1 MKNTAAKK
9 YIRQVKRLYRGK
21 RRFKRQFIQEL
32 KDALLCYLEEHPEAT
47 YTDLTK
53 EFGHPSE
60 IRDQLSFHTADEL
73 HLRNMTLYW
82 TVVGLCSVAVITVV
96 FFTVRHVVFMHDYS
110 KGYYIEQWEDD
121 ENGCTRLCIHKF
133 SAQEGTYCKKSSQGS
148 DGGICT
154 DRHGSWS
161 TASI

>member
-121 ENGCTRLCIHKF
+121 ENGGTSLCIHKL
-133 SAQEGTYCKKSSQGS
+133 SAQEGTYCKKSSQSS
-148 DGGICT
+148 DGGVCT
-154 DRHGSWS
+154 DRYGSWS

>member
-53 EFGHPSE
+53 EFVTRPRSE
-60 IRDQLSFHTADEL
+60 ISFL
-73 HLRNMTLYW
+73 
-82 TVVGLCSVAVITVV
+82 
-96 FFTVRHVVFMHDYS
+96 F
-110 KGYYIEQWEDD
+110 
-121 ENGCTRLCIHKF
+121 TRLMNY
-133 SAQEGTYCKKSSQGS
+133 T
-148 DGGICT
+148 
-154 DRHGSWS
+154 
-161 TASI
+161 

>member
-60 IRDQLSFHTADEL
+60 ISFL
-73 HLRNMTLYW
+73 
-82 TVVGLCSVAVITVV
+82 
-96 FFTVRHVVFMHDYS
+96 F
-110 KGYYIEQWEDD
+110 
-121 ENGCTRLCIHKF
+121 TRLMNY
-133 SAQEGTYCKKSSQGS
+133 T
-148 DGGICT
+148 
-154 DRHGSWS
+154 
-161 TASI
+161 

>member
-53 EFGHPSE
+53 KFGHPSE

-73 HLRNMTLYW
+73 RLRNMTLYW

-121 ENGCTRLCIHKF
+121 ENGSNNINPITK
-133 SAQEGTYCKKSSQGS
+133 A
-148 DGGICT
+148 T
-154 DRHGSWS
+154 DPPLENHQ
-161 TASI
+161 TFDD

>member
-53 EFGHPSE
+53 KFGHPSE

-82 TVVGLCSVAVITVV
+82 TVVGDRKS
-96 FFTVRHVVFMHDYS
+96 
-110 KGYYIEQWEDD
+110 
-121 ENGCTRLCIHKF
+121 TRLNSSHNRESRMPS
-133 SAQEGTYCKKSSQGS
+133 SA
-148 DGGICT
+148 
-154 DRHGSWS
+154 
-161 TASI
+161 